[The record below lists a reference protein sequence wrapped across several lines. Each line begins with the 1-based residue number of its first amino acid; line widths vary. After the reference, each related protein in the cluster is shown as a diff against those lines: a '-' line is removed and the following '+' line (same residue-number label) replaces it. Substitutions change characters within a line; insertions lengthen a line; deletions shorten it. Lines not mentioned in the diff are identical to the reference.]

1 MTQGWRKDFPF
12 HYDEKAKIEP
22 EVYNSIPS
30 MGIKGNLTTYF
41 EKENIY
47 RKITIKGLSKLG

>member
-1 MTQGWRKDFPF
+1 MNQGWRKDFPF

-30 MGIKGNLTTYF
+30 RGIKENLTTYF

-47 RKITIKGLSKLG
+47 SKRVMQIRLI

>member
-1 MTQGWRKDFPF
+1 MNQGWRKDFPF

-30 MGIKGNLTTYF
+30 RGIKENLTTYF

-47 RKITIKGLSKLG
+47 SKIAIKGLCKLV